1 MRNVMSWIK
10 SILVFLFLSL
20 CTLKVADLAF
30 YAVLQSDG
38 NWDELRSGK
47 RNIQPREHDPNQDVN
62 ILPGDLYMEQTD
74 GLIKKE
80 YKISIDE
87 NGFIRNSNPPITTED
102 MTIAFIGGST
112 TETIYVDEKNRFP
125 SVVERQLR
133 NKLSKNIRTINA
145 GVSGNNSLHS
155 LLNFLAKILPQ
166 NPDIAILMN
175 NINDFAQ
182 LSKTGSYWIA
192 PSSRSLITNTENS
205 QQLTLNGILRHIK
218 NLMIP
223 NLYNYIKPR
232 LFPGLVISDE
242 FSEYRDKRVNE
253 NSSKILT
260 MFESSLKSFVEV
272 CNAWGVK
279 PILMTQFNR
288 ININDPLYIS
298 WITEMGFPN
307 EAKDVEILY
316 SAMNEVVRKV
326 AAETN
331 TDLIDLANQV
341 PRTSDFIYD
350 VVHVNDKGSR
360 LVGDIISKKI
370 VEILGN

>member
-1 MRNVMSWIK
+1 MSWIK